1 MHEALSAAPVDTRHS
16 PYACWRTLPLGSVVL
31 GKGFW
36 AKWQAINRRSSLE
49 HGYQMLERSGNLHN
63 FRVASGREQGS
74 YQGRNFLDSDVYK
87 WLEAVADELARTP
100 DSPLRAKA
108 GAVIDL
114 VAAAQQPDGYL
125 NTYFQIVEPEKRW
138 TDLDH
143 GHELYCFGHL
153 FQAAVAYHRATG
165 DVRLLDVARCAAD
178 YIDSI
183 FGPDKRHGTCGHP
196 EIEMALVELYRDT
209 GERRY
214 LDLAKFFIDQ
224 RGQGKMRGLGRYGP
238 EYHQDRVPVRQ
249 AEKVEGHAVRAMY
262 LLTGV
267 TDLYLETGEQA
278 LMDSL
283 LRQWRD
289 MTGGKLHITG
299 GVGARHEGESFG
311 DPYELPNDQ
320 CYCETC
326 AAIGSIMWNWRMLLA
341 TGEARFADVMEQTL
355 YNGFLSGASLDGTH
369 YFYINPL
376 LSRGSHERAEW
387 YGVACCPPNIMR
399 TVGSIENNLATGDAT
414 GVQIHLYDT
423 ASITVEREAG
433 RAIRVRMETE
443 YPWQGESTITID
455 QTDSTPWRLALR
467 IPGWCHRASIRLNGA
482 PIGVPAN
489 ASTYAVIDR
498 IWQPGDMVELSLP
511 MERQLIAAHPLID
524 PTRGSVAIMRGP
536 LVYCLEQ
543 VDQDPEVDVMKV
555 QIDETQPLEVHWDEG
570 LLSGVMAINAAG
582 YVIDTGPWAGTLY
595 RSLAAAGD
603 PPRQAVHLTA
613 IPYHLWG
620 NRGPDAMRVWIP
632 RAVLP

>member
-1 MHEALSAAPVDTRHS
+1 MREILPAGPVDTRRS

-49 HGYQMLERSGNLHN
+49 HGYQMLERAGNLHN
-63 FRVASGREQGS
+63 FRVASGREQGD
-74 YQGRNFLDSDVYK
+74 YRGRNFLDSDVYK

-100 DSPLRAKA
+100 DSPLTDKA
-108 GAVIDL
+108 DAVIDL
-114 VAAAQQPDGYL
+114 IAAAQQPDGYL
-125 NTYFQIVEPEKRW
+125 NTYFQIVEPDKRW

-143 GHELYCFGHL
+143 SHELYCFGHL
-153 FQAAVAYHRATG
+153 FQAAVAYHRVTS
-165 DVRLLDVARCAAD
+165 DVRLLNVARRAAD

-196 EIEMALVELYRDT
+196 EIEMALVELYRET
-209 GERRY
+209 GQRRY

-224 RGQGKMRGLGRYGP
+224 RGQGKMRGLGWYGP

-249 AEKVEGHAVRAMY
+249 ADRVEGHAVRAMY
-262 LLTGV
+262 LLAGV

-278 LMDSL
+278 LRDSL

-289 MTGGKLHITG
+289 MTGGKLYITG
-299 GVGARHEGESFG
+299 GVGARYEGESFG
-311 DPYELPNDQ
+311 EPYELPSDQ

-326 AAIGSIMWNWRMLLA
+326 AAIGSIMWNWRMLLV

-369 YFYINPL
+369 FFYINPL
-376 LSRGSHERAEW
+376 LSRGGYQRAEW

-399 TVGSIENNLATGDAT
+399 TVGSIESYLATGDAT
-414 GVQIHLYDT
+414 GVQIHLYDS
-423 ASITVEREAG
+423 AAITVDREAG
-433 RAIRVRMETE
+433 SATRLHMETD
-443 YPWQGESTITID
+443 YPWQGQITITVD
-455 QTDSTPWRLALR
+455 QTDGTPWALALR
-467 IPGWCHRASIRLNGA
+467 IPGWCHGASIRLNGVA
-482 PIGVPAN
+482 ISVPAK
-489 ASTYAVIDR
+489 ASSYAVIER
-498 IWQPGDMVELSLP
+498 IWQPGDVVELTLP
-511 MERQLIAAHPLID
+511 LEGQLITAHPLID
-524 PTRGSVAIMRGP
+524 PARGSAAIMRGP

-543 VDQDPEVDVMKV
+543 VDQASAVDIMQV
-555 QIDETQPLEVHWDEG
+555 QIDDTQPLEAHWDEG
-570 LLSGVMAINAAG
+570 LLGGVMTICAAG
-582 YVIDTGPWAGTLY
+582 HVIDTASWAGTLY
-595 RSLAAAGD
+595 RPLAAAGD
-603 PPRQAVHLTA
+603 PPSQSARLKA

-632 RAVLP
+632 RSTGQ